1 MTGAERAQAEPEE
14 GFTAT
19 TGGDWLGPALEVEA
33 PARAPDPAQPK
44 SQAPGK
50 LVGALLALLA
60 TGWIAA
66 VGLWLWQTRPPVSLG
81 NAVGWTAT
89 LAGPLA
95 LLALLW
101 LMFGR
106 TPRREAERFTRAV
119 EQMTVESRALESVL
133 EIVAERI
140 ENNHA
145 RLRGEAERLMSLGDE
160 ASDRLGRVT
169 YYLSKETATLDQK
182 AAALDAAA
190 NAAKVDIG
198 VLLHDLPRA
207 EDQARAVADAMK
219 QAGLNAH
226 GQASAL
232 EAQLASLAARGREA
246 DEILGGSAQRMSAH
260 VARIESGSAAAAASM
275 DESSA
280 KMTAAVDGA
289 MSRAAEAVETARAA
303 LELQGHTTLAAIEQS
318 RAALDRAGEDSARNL
333 SQRLEMISGKI
344 EGLADHIAA
353 QDAASHAL
361 VTGLGKELAELD
373 RWFDQLGR
381 SGGAHGER
389 LGNSVAAVREAAA
402 ALLQELSAGQR
413 QAGEL
418 IERADGLGATLS
430 GISVELREALP
441 AALGSFEAQ
450 AVRAREAAEAIA
462 PVVGEV
468 ERSAGAAAARLGES
482 EEAVVRQREAVET
495 LMARI
500 AEGTAGAEE
509 QLRMLGA
516 AADEARTAGS
526 TIAAE
531 TGASVAEIR
540 SAAAALLDELDSGRR
555 QADELIESA
564 GSLGTTLTA
573 IGGELRDELPAAL
586 RGVEAQAG
594 RAREAAQAIVP
605 VVGEV
610 EKSAQA
616 AAARLGESEQAVGRS
631 REMIDALLARVAE
644 GSAEAEAQLRA
655 LGAAADGARSAGER
669 IAAGT
674 GEAVAEVRTA
684 AAALI
689 DELGAGHAQAGA
701 LIASAGQLGASLS
714 SISGELRVSL
724 PGALRSVEEQAGRTL
739 EAAEAIVPIVGDIEA
754 MSGAAAARLGDGEA
768 ALARQQ
774 VGLEVLLARIGEGSA
789 SAEEQLKALGSAA
802 EEARTAA
809 HRIAADTGPELIEAL
824 LRVREAA
831 GQASERAR
839 EAISAAIPASA
850 AALGEASREALE
862 RAVSETVERQM
873 AELSAVSERAIDTAR
888 RASER
893 LTRQMLSLGETAAAI
908 EARIDDERREREEKE
923 SENFS
928 RRVALL
934 IESLNS
940 TAIDVTKILSNE
952 VTDSAWTAYLKGD
965 RGVFTRRAVR
975 LLDRNDAREIAR
987 HYEEEPEFR
996 EQVNRYIH
1004 DFEAMLRRILAD
1016 RDGSPLGVT
1025 ILSSDMGKLYVAL
1038 AQAIERIRS

>member
-1 MTGAERAQAEPEE
+1 MTGAERAQTEPER
-14 GFTAT
+14 GSTAAT
-19 TGGDWLGPALEVEA
+19 DGDWLGPPVEA
-33 PARAPDPAQPK
+33 EAEAAESAPEPARARRPAR
-44 SQAPGK
+44 AG
-50 LVGALLALLA
+50 LLGTLLTLLAI
-60 TGWIAA
+60 GWVAA
-66 VGLWLWQTRPPVSLG
+66 VGFWLWQTRPPLTLG
-81 NAVGWTAT
+81 NGIAWTAT

-106 TPRREAERFTRAV
+106 TSRREAERFSRAV
-119 EQMTVESRALESVL
+119 EQMAAESRALESVL
-133 EIVAERI
+133 EIVAGRI
-140 ENNHA
+140 EANHA

-169 YYLSKETATLDQK
+169 YYLAKETATLDRK

-190 NAAKVDIG
+190 AAAKVDIG

-207 EDQARAVADAMK
+207 EEQARAVAGAMK
-219 QAGLNAH
+219 EAGLDAH

-232 EAQLASLAARGREA
+232 EAQLASLAARGRDA
-246 DEILGGSAQRMSAH
+246 DEVLGGAAQRMSAH
-260 VARIESGSAAAAASM
+260 VARIESGSAAAASSL
-275 DESSA
+275 DESAA
-280 KMTAAVDGA
+280 KMTAAVDAA
-289 MSRAAEAVETARAA
+289 MSRAAEAVETARSA
-303 LELQGHTTLAAIEQS
+303 LELQGQTTLAAIEQS
-318 RAALDRAGEDSARNL
+318 RAALDKAGEDSARNL
-333 SQRLEMISGKI
+333 SQRIETISGKI
-344 EGLADHIAA
+344 EALAGHISA

-373 RWFDQLGR
+373 SWFDQLGR
-381 SGGAHGER
+381 SGGAHSER
-389 LGNSVAAVREAAA
+389 LGQSVAAVRSAAA
-402 ALLQELSAGQR
+402 QLLQELGAGQE
-413 QAGEL
+413 QASEL
-418 IERADGLGATLS
+418 NER
-430 GISVELREALP
+430 
-441 AALGSFEAQ
+441 
-450 AVRAREAAEAIA
+450 
-462 PVVGEV
+462 
-468 ERSAGAAAARLGES
+468 
-482 EEAVVRQREAVET
+482 
-495 LMARI
+495 
-500 AEGTAGAEE
+500 
-509 QLRMLGA
+509 
-516 AADEARTAGS
+516 
-526 TIAAE
+526 
-531 TGASVAEIR
+531 
-540 SAAAALLDELDSGRR
+540 
-555 QADELIESA
+555 A
-564 GSLGTTLTA
+564 GSLGTALA
-573 IGGELRDELPAAL
+573 GISAELRDELPVAL
-586 RGVEAQAG
+586 ANVEAQAG
-594 RAREAAQAIVP
+594 RAREAAQAIAP

-610 EKSAQA
+610 ERLADA
-616 AAARLGESEQAVGRS
+616 AAASLGESELAVGRQ
-631 REMIDALLARVAE
+631 REAVETLLARVAE
-644 GSAEAEAQLRA
+644 GAAGAEEQLRA
-655 LGAAADGARSAGER
+655 LGTAAEEAQASGQRLAADTGA
-669 IAAGT
+669 T
-674 GEAVAEVRTA
+674 VASVRTA
-684 AAALI
+684 AAALV
-689 DELGAGHAQAGA
+689 DELGAGRKQASA
-701 LIASAGQLGASLS
+701 LIESAGTLGTALTG
-714 SISGELRVSL
+714 ISGELRDEL
-724 PGALRSVEEQAGRTL
+724 PAALRTVEEQAGRTR
-739 EAAEAIVPIVGDIEA
+739 EAAEAIVPIVGDIETMA
-754 MSGAAAARLGDGEA
+754 GATAARLGDGEA

-774 VGLEVLLARIGEGSA
+774 EAIETLLTRIGEGSA
-789 SAEEQLKALGSAA
+789 SAEEQLRALGAAA

-809 HRIAADTGPELIEAL
+809 HKIAADTGPELIEAL

-873 AELSAVSERAIDTAR
+873 AELSAVSERAIETAR

-908 EARIDDERREREEKE
+908 EARIDEERAEREEKE